1 MNIEAIYQNAQVISE
16 SVNGEINRVQI
27 WRDEYDY
34 LISLVGQ
41 KNEYKGYCDEFIE
54 LDYHG
59 EFIPLFQKAKLLS
72 ERVETK

>member
-27 WRDEYDY
+27 WSDEYDY

-41 KNEYKGYCDEFIE
+41 KNEYKGFCDELIE
-54 LDYHG
+54 LD
-59 EFIPLFQKAKLLS
+59 
-72 ERVETK
+72 

>member
-1 MNIEAIYQNAQVISE
+1 MNIEVIYQNAHIVSE

-27 WRDEYDY
+27 GWDEYDY

-41 KNEYKGYCDEFIE
+41 KIEYKGFCDELIE

-59 EFIPLFQKAKLLS
+59 EFLPLIKKVKLG
-72 ERVETK
+72 